1 MSKEIAVLRTDQELI
16 DLFQHGQQ
24 EAFDELVRR
33 YERPIRTLCRYYLS
47 HPQDVQDA
55 SQDAFVRVYQALGT
69 FEPRA
74 QFSTWLYRIAINQCL
89 NAIRAQRRRRWMQP
103 FSQLRDSEEE
113 PEFAAV
119 GTKDPLQ
126 EVEQKERIQHVREA
140 LARLPEEQRAV
151 VILHRYQGLSY
162 QEIAETLGISLAAVE
177 SRLHR
182 AKLKLANLLAPYIRG
197 AER

>member
-1 MSKEIAVLRTDQELI
+1 
-16 DLFQHGQQ
+16 
-24 EAFDELVRR
+24 
-33 YERPIRTLCRYYLS
+33 
-47 HPQDVQDA
+47 
-55 SQDAFVRVYQALGT
+55 
-69 FEPRA
+69 
-74 QFSTWLYRIAINQCL
+74 
-89 NAIRAQRRRRWMQP
+89 MQP